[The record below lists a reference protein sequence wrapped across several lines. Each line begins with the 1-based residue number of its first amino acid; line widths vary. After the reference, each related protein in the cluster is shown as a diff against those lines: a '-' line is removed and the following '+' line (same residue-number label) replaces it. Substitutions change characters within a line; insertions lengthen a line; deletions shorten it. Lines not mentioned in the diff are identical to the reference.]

1 MKLTLVKQGEFLSS
15 KCDFYMDESYKIF
28 MSRTQI
34 GYALKYKD
42 PNGSIRKI
50 HERNCLNFENKY
62 VEVDPDKMGG
72 SNGRYRN
79 KEKAFL
85 YNISG
90 IFEICR
96 HSKQSVANSFFEYVY
111 SVLLDIQENGY
122 YIATEKDEKWLG
134 VRQKSKLER
143 RNFTD
148 EIQEFVEYAKQ
159 HGSSKPE
166 MYYKHFTKL
175 VNDKLGIPKG
185 SKRDDLTQSQLMD
198 IMALER
204 VITMKLPKLITDDM
218 DYHDV
223 YKQIKK
229 LISII

>member
-1 MKLTLVKQGEFLSS
+1 MELKLIKQGDFLGT
-15 KCDFYMDESYKIF
+15 KCDFYVDELENIY

-34 GYALKYKD
+34 GYALEYANPSKAIEKLHNRNSERMNSLSLKVRGSQIGGGSKHFDKD
-42 PNGSIRKI
+42 TEMWLYNERGVFALCGYSKQPIADKFNDWVYDVIINIRK
-50 HERNCLNFENKY
+50 
-62 VEVDPDKMGG
+62 
-72 SNGRYRN
+72 
-79 KEKAFL
+79 
-85 YNISG
+85 
-90 IFEICR
+90 
-96 HSKQSVANSFFEYVY
+96 
-111 SVLLDIQENGY
+111 NGY

-134 VRQKSKLER
+134 IRQKSKLER

-175 VNDKLGIPKG
+175 VNDKLGISKDT
-185 SKRDDLTQSQLMD
+185 KRDDLTQSQLMD